1 MNSRARWSLIAAI
14 ILPLLC
20 GGLAVAGKPMLQRMV
35 IAGGTLPGERQQQTA
50 LFPDTL
56 RVLAIMVQFQN
67 DDIALTTGNG
77 TFDLS
82 TTPQRIIDAP
92 PHDSAYVADHFIF
105 ANNYFKK
112 ASHGKQHIAADVL
125 GKVITL
131 PSQMRAYAP
140 VGSTLPLVSMMEQA
154 WHLADSLYPA
164 YPFQKYTLFVIIHA
178 GAGKDIDFRATYGY
192 DPTPY
197 DIPSLYISAATL
209 KTLKGPSYTGI
220 PLPNHPGVT
229 VNNSVILPESENR
242 MISSATGDFLFQ
254 LGINGLLVSSI
265 GSHLGLPDLFNTKTG
280 GTAIGRFGL
289 MDGQAIF
296 SFSGIF
302 PPQPSAWERQYLGW
316 ATPVTVDTGSTT
328 LYLRCGASAG
338 DTIYK
343 LPMSAKEYFLLEN
356 RDRDPESDGVT
367 LTMRW
372 NGTTRTKT
380 FTRDTVG
387 FNASAVDSAYGTV
400 LDVDNMDWSLPG
412 ADGYRGGALLWHIDE
427 TIIDSKIGS
436 NSINADPDHR
446 GVNLEEADGSQDLGQ
461 SYGMTDAGSGS
472 EDGWPLDFWYA
483 GNGSPIFKNIFDE
496 NSHPPSISNTL
507 AASHISLKNFSV
519 PGPVMTVQAQR
530 GDGRVTYLK
539 NIRKSSFT
547 RSSQEAAQFLD
558 VNGDGA
564 DEIVYGSGDS
574 IYVLKQNWTPLWGA
588 SGLFATKGGAH
599 LPVIGSN
606 LFTGTLASNAI
617 VLVTAADS
625 IMQFLKPADANNDGV
640 ADTVVTANCHSPITS
655 AIATPDGKTFVV
667 GLQNGSVASITIVSN
682 TAQMNQWPVSLF
694 PVTGISVDS
703 AGNYVAIASNKIFSM
718 RDDKAWTVSGRTI
731 VNAVCWLERTT
742 SVLTAAVVCSDG
754 SLTLLDCA
762 TMTGKEIL
770 RSGATGGLAVA
781 DLDGDG
787 SPEIVAGAT
796 SGLYTFSKYGVVREN
811 FPLRVLDGG
820 TVTAAP
826 SVARAADGRSII
838 FYGSTNGHLY
848 AADGRGASV
857 SGFPLQTG
865 GVFSSPVVAG
875 NILACASA
883 DSAVG
888 FWNLH
893 TFLSTSQPLWNGPL
907 GDRNHTNLVVYTTQ
921 PAAVEELLPAA
932 SAYNW
937 PNPTYDRSTNIRY
950 RLGKAATVHIRI
962 FNMAGEL
969 VDELNGTGDPNTEN
983 EVVWDVSKIKSG
995 VYFAVLKAVAG
1006 SEEKSCKIKIAV
1018 IK

>member
-1 MNSRARWSLIAAI
+1 MNRRAEWSLIAAI

-20 GGLAVAGKPMLQRMV
+20 GSLAMAGKPMLQRTV

-56 RVLAIMVQFQN
+56 RVLAIMVQFQT

-77 TFDLS
+77 SFDLS

-92 PHDSAYVADHFIF
+92 PHDSAYVADHFVF

-112 ASHGKQHIAADVL
+112 SSHGKQHIAADVL

-209 KTLKGPSYTGI
+209 KALKGPSYAGI

-229 VNNSVILPESENR
+229 VNNSVILPETENR
-242 MISSATGDFLFQ
+242 MLSSVTGDYLFQ
-254 LGINGLLVSSI
+254 LGINGLLVSSV

-316 ATPVTVDTGSTT
+316 ATPVTVDTGSTA
-328 LYLRCGASAG
+328 LQLRCGASAG

-446 GVNLEEADGSQDLGQ
+446 GVDLEEADGSQDLGQ

-507 AASHISLKNFSV
+507 AASHISLRNFSV

-530 GDGRVTYLK
+530 GDSRVSFFKTIK
-539 NIRKSSFT
+539 KST
-547 RSSQEAAQFLD
+547 LARTADEAPQFID
-558 VNGDGA
+558 VNGDGV
-564 DEIVYGSGDS
+564 DEFFYSAGDS
-574 IYVLKQNWTPLWGA
+574 LFALKNDWTPLVGTSA
-588 SGLFATKGGAH
+588 LFASQGGKSQ
-599 LPVIGSN
+599 PVLGMN
-606 LFTGTLASNAI
+606 LFSGPLVAVPA
-617 VLVTAADS
+617 VLVAAVDS
-625 IMQFLKPADANNDGV
+625 MIRFINPATGNSV
-640 ADTVVTANCHSPITS
+640 LSANCHSLIT
-655 AIATPDGKTFVV
+655 APIATANRNIFFT
-667 GLQNGSVASITIVSN
+667 GLENGSVVKVAIGPGDAPVVTQYSVSN
-682 TAQMNQWPVSLF
+682 QPILRL
-694 PVTGISVDS
+694 IVDTTQ
-703 AGNYVAIASNKIFSM
+703 NYVAAAADKIFSS
-718 RDDKAWTVSGRTI
+718 RNNREWSVSGRTI
-731 VNAVCWLERTT
+731 VNAVCWLERTA

-754 SLTLLDCA
+754 SLTLLNCE

-787 SPEIVAGAT
+787 SPEIVVGAT
-796 SGLYTFSKYGVVREN
+796 SGLYAFSKYGVVREN

-820 TVTAAP
+820 SITAAP
-826 SVARAADGRSII
+826 SIARAADGRSII

-865 GVFSSPVVAG
+865 GMFSSPVVAG
-875 NILACASA
+875 NTLTCATA
-883 DSAVG
+883 DSSVS

-893 TFLSTSQPLWNGPL
+893 TFLSNSQPLWNGPL
-907 GDRNHTNLVVYTTQ
+907 GNRNHTNLVVYTAQ
-921 PAAVEELLPAA
+921 PAAAEELLPAT

-937 PNPTYDRSTNIRY
+937 PNPAYGGSTNIRY
-950 RLGKAATVHIRI
+950 RLGKAAAVHIRI

-969 VDELNGTGDPNTEN
+969 VDQLNGTGDPNTEN

-1006 SEEKSCKIKIAV
+1006 SEEKSCKIKIA
-1018 IK
+1018 IIR